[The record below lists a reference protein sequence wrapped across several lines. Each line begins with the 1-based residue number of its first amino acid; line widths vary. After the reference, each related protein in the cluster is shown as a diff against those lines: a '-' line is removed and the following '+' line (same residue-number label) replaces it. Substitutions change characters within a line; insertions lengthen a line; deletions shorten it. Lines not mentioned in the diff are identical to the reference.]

1 MSSAAKAKD
10 SWVSIRLSHFL
21 DVRGGD
27 GLLERILGVAKI
39 LAQRFL
45 AFCVLCSGNIPC
57 PVWGFGNTPLC
68 WREWM
73 RIAEKCYSKATNNAS
88 LTFEATKVWPIEDVL
103 TWLGISNERT
113 KSESRHQC
121 RTHPTG
127 LRSWTA
133 YMNNMRTV
141 QNCDFN
147 PTTQQISKVWCPRL
161 WMVVFTTYFR
171 SVWISTIE
179 VSRSCQ

>member
-57 PVWGFGNTPLC
+57 PV
-68 WREWM
+68 
-73 RIAEKCYSKATNNAS
+73 
-88 LTFEATKVWPIEDVL
+88 
-103 TWLGISNERT
+103 
-113 KSESRHQC
+113 
-121 RTHPTG
+121 
-127 LRSWTA
+127 
-133 YMNNMRTV
+133 
-141 QNCDFN
+141 
-147 PTTQQISKVWCPRL
+147 
-161 WMVVFTTYFR
+161 
-171 SVWISTIE
+171 
-179 VSRSCQ
+179 